1 VIARKFCV
9 LALGILVIG
18 YSSSVTAEVPEI
30 GQKAPEFRLSPS
42 AGHALKLS
50 EFTAKGTLA
59 LVADLRETTRLTR
72 LFNLADTVTNSAA
85 AILSM
90 RAGPTGSW
98 PSLRQFGACGKHR
111 LIAPPHRIGVKRI
124 RDEKTA

>member
-90 RAGPTGSW
+90 RRS
-98 PSLRQFGACGKHR
+98 HR
-111 LIAPPHRIGVKRI
+111 LLAESASVRGLRKASIDCATPQ
-124 RDEKTA
+124 DWSEKDS

>member
-72 LFNLADTVTNSAA
+72 LFNLADTVTNSAV

-90 RAGPTGSW
+90 RRS
-98 PSLRQFGACGKHR
+98 HR
-111 LIAPPHRIGVKRI
+111 LLAESASVRGLRKASIDCATPQ
-124 RDEKTA
+124 DWSEKDS